1 MSFKRSH
8 VSLAQIASTYT
19 LRCDAKHFATDFVGR
34 DVATRSTPHFELGD
48 FLPTPFAKGVQP
60 SYLDL
65 PGEDTVPVVNTLSV
79 QRLVIRESDCRHIS
93 REDFDALDLD
103 RRLRVN
109 DVLLTVDGG
118 VSIGKAALFD
128 KKTDFTVD
136 SHVCVLRP
144 VGLEPLSLVYLL
156 ASPLGQYQFKRAES
170 GASGQTA
177 VTEEDIRRFVFP
189 SSILAR
195 LDEVVGHIENERKLI
210 EDERNLLI
218 EREAAAWAKLDELS
232 Q

>member
-1 MSFKRSH
+1 MSFKRSQ
-8 VSLAQIASTYT
+8 VSLAQIAATYT
-19 LRCDAKHFATDFVGR
+19 LRADAKHFASEFVGR
-34 DVATRSTPHFELGD
+34 DGATRSAPHFELGD

-65 PGEDTVPVVNTLSV
+65 PGDDTVPVVNTLSV

-93 REDFDALDLD
+93 RDDFEALDPE
-103 RRLRVN
+103 RHLRVN

-128 KKTDFTVD
+128 KTADFTVD
-136 SHVCVLRP
+136 SHVCILRP
-144 VGLEPLSLVYLL
+144 VGLVPLSLVYLL

-177 VTEEDIRRFVFP
+177 VTEEDIRRFIFP

-195 LDEVVGHIENERKLI
+195 LDEVVGHIEAERKVI
-210 EDERNLLI
+210 ADERQLLV
-218 EREAAAWAKLDELS
+218 EREAAAWSKLDELA